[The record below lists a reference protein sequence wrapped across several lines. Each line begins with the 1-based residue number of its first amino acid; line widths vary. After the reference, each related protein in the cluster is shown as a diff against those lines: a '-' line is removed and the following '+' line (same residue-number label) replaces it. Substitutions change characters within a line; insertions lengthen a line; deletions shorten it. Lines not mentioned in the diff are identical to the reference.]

1 MYSGSSCL
9 RLKDGTAVCGSLL
22 EKNLDYI
29 PPTVFRKARQEG
41 HEIPPVYRLLSASKA
56 GAFAGNLRAVW
67 AVTVTQ
73 AEGGQACQRP
83 AWSGL
88 ACAQLRESSGTT
100 WRL

>member
-9 RLKDGTAVCGSLL
+9 RLKDGTALCGSLL
-22 EKNLDYI
+22 AKNLDCI
-29 PPTVFRKARQEG
+29 PPFRKARQED
-41 HEIPPVYRLLSASKA
+41 HEIPTVYHLLSTSKA

-67 AVTVTQ
+67 AVMVTQ

-88 ACAQLRESSGTT
+88 AYAQLPESSGTT

>member
-1 MYSGSSCL
+1 MLYVQWFFLSETQGWDCSLWKSVRKESGP
-9 RLKDGTAVCGSLL
+9 
-22 EKNLDYI
+22 Y
-29 PPTVFRKARQEG
+29 PTVQKSQQEG
-41 HEIPPVYRLLSASKA
+41 HEIPTVYHLLSTSKG

-67 AVTVTQ
+67 AVMVTQ

-88 ACAQLRESSGTT
+88 AYAQLPESLGTM